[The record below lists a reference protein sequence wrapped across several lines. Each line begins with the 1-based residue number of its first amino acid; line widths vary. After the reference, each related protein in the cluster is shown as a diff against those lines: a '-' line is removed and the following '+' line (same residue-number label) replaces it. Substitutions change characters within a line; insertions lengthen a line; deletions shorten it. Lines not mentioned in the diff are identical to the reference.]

1 MTASES
7 HDWAADVHSIFKAK
21 DIRQIGTVPD
31 AGLTRALQLCESDNA
46 MQVVTLTREDEGVG
60 LLTGAWLGG
69 ERAALLMQS
78 SGVGN
83 IVNALSLPALG
94 QIPCLMLVT
103 MRGQWGEF
111 NGWQVPMGRQ
121 AQPILEAMG
130 TTCYPVDEPEAI
142 GETVSAAVDFAF
154 NAGVAAAVLISQKV
168 IGAKTF
174 GSDEVDP

>member
-1 MTASES
+1 MTTPNGQ
-7 HDWAADVHSIFKAK
+7 DWPSDVHGIFKAK
-21 DIRQIGTVPD
+21 GIRQIGTVPD
-31 AGLTRALQLCESDNA
+31 AGLTRLLQLCQSDNA
-46 MQVVTLTREDEGVG
+46 MQVVTLTREDEGLG

-83 IVNALSLPALG
+83 VINALTLPAVC

-111 NGWQVPMGRQ
+111 NGWQVPMGRNTQ
-121 AQPILEAMG
+121 TVLETMG
-130 TTCYPVDEPEAI
+130 VACYPVREAEEV
-142 GETVSAAVDFAF
+142 GETVAAAIDYAF
-154 NAGVAAAVLISQKV
+154 NGSVAAAVLVGQRI

-174 GSDEVDP
+174 AKVGAPS